1 MPKKIVKVGINGY
14 GVIGKRVADAI
25 KLQDD
30 MELVGVA
37 DIAYDYR
44 VKVAALKG
52 YNIYASIPEK
62 RREMEAAG
70 LDVKGTLEDL
80 MKEVD
85 IIVDCTP
92 KGVGAKNRLI
102 YERHGKKAI
111 FQGGEKHEV
120 AGVSF
125 VAQCNYNQAIGKQ
138 FVRVVSCN
146 TTGLCRTLNAIKNE
160 FGIKRARAV
169 LVRRGCDPWESSRQ
183 GPLNT
188 VVPEVKIPSHQG
200 PDAQTVIP
208 DLNIVT
214 MACNVPVTLSHM
226 HFVMVEPKEVPSR
239 DEVIKVFR
247 KTPRVKLF
255 RASDG
260 FDGLQAI
267 IEYHRDILRPRAD
280 VWEVPIWEESITVSD
295 GEIFWIMQVH
305 NEAIVIPENIDAIRA
320 MMEIELDGLKSIE
333 KTDRSLG
340 LIG

>member
-102 YERHGKKAI
+102 YERHGKK
-111 FQGGEKHEV
+111 
-120 AGVSF
+120 
-125 VAQCNYNQAIGKQ
+125 
-138 FVRVVSCN
+138 
-146 TTGLCRTLNAIKNE
+146 
-160 FGIKRARAV
+160 
-169 LVRRGCDPWESSRQ
+169 
-183 GPLNT
+183 
-188 VVPEVKIPSHQG
+188 
-200 PDAQTVIP
+200 
-208 DLNIVT
+208 
-214 MACNVPVTLSHM
+214 
-226 HFVMVEPKEVPSR
+226 
-239 DEVIKVFR
+239 
-247 KTPRVKLF
+247 
-255 RASDG
+255 
-260 FDGLQAI
+260 
-267 IEYHRDILRPRAD
+267 
-280 VWEVPIWEESITVSD
+280 
-295 GEIFWIMQVH
+295 
-305 NEAIVIPENIDAIRA
+305 
-320 MMEIELDGLKSIE
+320 
-333 KTDRSLG
+333 
-340 LIG
+340 